1 MADLAPPAN
10 PALPGEL
17 VLVLPTGVRLPIRES
32 MTIGRGDT
40 ADVKLEDR
48 TVSRLHARI
57 DSTPQG
63 PMISDAGSRFGVT
76 VAGQKLSEPR
86 RLTAGTEIRLGN
98 VTIRVESAIAATAPA
113 GGAVAGGGQGRI
125 RPTPPSSFPSTPPS
139 SGCARRC
146 RWPATAR
153 CGPACDRAGL

>member
-1 MADLAPPAN
+1 
-10 PALPGEL
+10 
-17 VLVLPTGVRLPIRES
+17 
-32 MTIGRGDT
+32 MTIGRGET

-57 DSTPQG
+57 DATAQG

-98 VTIRVESAIAATAPA
+98 VTLRVESALAASAAPWP
-113 GGAVAGGGQGRI
+113 VGRRRVRVTGR
-125 RPTPPSSFPSTPPS
+125 RPTPPSSCPSTPPS
-139 SGCARRC
+139 SGCARRR

-153 CGPACDRAGL
+153 SDPACDRAGR